1 MHINKNSFFLFL
13 VFFISCSEIRLIQ
26 EYDPVAD
33 NKINSLQEKTSR
45 FFIKMERSVT
55 LPENKYEKY
64 IDFYDDLKS
73 DIHVLE
79 VRTKAIDKSAIV
91 QQQLAALLNQV
102 KGMEELHKKGFKTK
116 EEILLI
122 QSAIDD
128 SYTAILKLQYAL
140 KNKKN

>member
-1 MHINKNSFFLFL
+1 MSLKYAQKQSINQLSFNNN
-13 VFFISCSEIRLIQ
+13 I
-26 EYDPVAD
+26 
-33 NKINSLQEKTSR
+33 
-45 FFIKMERSVT
+45 
-55 LPENKYEKY
+55 
-64 IDFYDDLKS
+64 
-73 DIHVLE
+73 
-79 VRTKAIDKSAIV
+79 
-91 QQQLAALLNQV
+91 AALLNQV